1 VTEARRTAGLD
12 DLNLKSIWTW
22 AEDARF
28 VVGFGRWASAVSLC
42 DVCGVVDGSGLE
54 GVGEGGELP
63 EAFDPPVLA
72 FGGEEA
78 GGGPTQSHIGA
89 VPVAA

>member
-1 VTEARRTAGLD
+1 MEV
-12 DLNLKSIWTW
+12 
-22 AEDARF
+22 ARF
-28 VVGFGRWASAVSLC
+28 VVGFGCWPSAVSLC

-54 GVGEGGELP
+54 RGGERGELP
-63 EAFDPPVLA
+63 ESFDPPVLA

-78 GGGPTQSHIGA
+78 GGGPTQPHVGT